1 MSRIS
6 KHALLLLPLVLPF
19 EAPLFPV
26 GPLVV
31 TSAELGLYLV
41 LGAWA
46 AGLALAAARA
56 AARDGWRA
64 GAARVRGAFGLGA
77 GDALGRAVALWLAVV
92 AVSALAAPVHR
103 AAALKFA
110 LRSTSGVLLFF
121 AARDIV
127 RGPADARR
135 LTVAAVVGAALAA
148 GSALLELALPDAHAL
163 WRPFRPVTFDT
174 LGLPRASGVFAYPT
188 IAAMYLEAALPLAL
202 CVPLARRRAGGSVA
216 AADRAG
222 WPAAASLAL
231 GALLVAALLLSATRS
246 ALAGAVVASGALLAL
261 GWRAGRGVRVA
272 AAGGLALVALA
283 VAGTFV
289 LAPDGPSS
297 DLARRLLF
305 WRDTSWYGVR
315 YAFDGGDR
323 LTMTAGAVTTVGVRL
338 RNTGQLAWAHDG
350 PSPVLLSYHWE
361 TADTGAP
368 RVGRDGKRTSL
379 PADVAPGGELHV
391 DGAVEA
397 PGESGRYRLRWDLV
411 REQMTWFSERDNNDT
426 GDQIVEVVADDEVA
440 GSKGAAAPQLEA
452 GTLEYKLTPSQPSR
466 QELWRAAT
474 LLWRR
479 HPLLGVGP
487 DNFRRRYPEVI
498 HPPRG
503 QRPYEDERM
512 HANNFYLET
521 LADLGL
527 AGVAALALLALAL
540 GRAVRANAGA
550 AAGRGGDALLA
561 LAWGVGAATFFVHGL
576 LDYFLEFTPTYGLF
590 WLSIALAGDRRSAAT
605 ATPAPPDSTR

>member
-6 KHALLLLPLVLPF
+6 KYALLLLPLVLPF

-26 GPLVV
+26 GPLVI

-41 LGAWA
+41 LAAWGAD
-46 AGLALAAARA
+46 LALAAARA

-64 GAARVRGAFGLGA
+64 GAARVRGALGLGA
-77 GDALGRAVALWLAVV
+77 GDALGRAVALWLAVI
-92 AVSALAAPVHR
+92 AVSALAAPAHR

-121 AARDIV
+121 AARDLA
-127 RGPADARR
+127 RGPSDGRR
-135 LTVAAVVGAALAA
+135 LGVAVVAGAALAA

-202 CVPLARRRAGGSVA
+202 CVPLARRRAAV
-216 AADRAG
+216 DRAG
-222 WPAAASLAL
+222 GAAAASLAL
-231 GALLVAALLLSATRS
+231 GALLVAALLFSATRS

-261 GWRAGRGVRVA
+261 GWRAGRGLRVA
-272 AAGGLALVALA
+272 AGGGLALVALA

-289 LAPDGPSS
+289 LAPEGASS

-315 YAFDGGDR
+315 YAFDGGER
-323 LTMTAGAVTTVGVRL
+323 LTMTAGDVTKVGVRL
-338 RNTGQLAWAHDG
+338 RNTGQLGWAHDG

-361 TADTGAP
+361 TADTDAP
-368 RVGRDGKRTSL
+368 RVGRDGKRTPL
-379 PADVAPGGELHV
+379 PADVAPGGELRV
-391 DGAVEA
+391 DGAVET
-397 PGESGRYRLRWDLV
+397 PDEPGRYRLRWDLV
-411 REQMTWFSERDNNDT
+411 REQMTWFSERGNDT
-426 GDQIVEVVADDEVA
+426 GDQIVEVVADEEL
-440 GSKGAAAPQLEA
+440 AAPRAKASPRLEA
-452 GTLEYKLTPSQPSR
+452 GTLEYALTPSQPSR
-466 QELWRAAT
+466 RELWQAAII
-474 LLWRR
+474 LWRR

-503 QRPYEDERM
+503 QRPYEDQRL

-527 AGVAALALLALAL
+527 AGVAALALLAFALA
-540 GRAVRANAGA
+540 RAVRDRAGA
-550 AAGRGGDALLA
+550 AAAGEGDALVA

-590 WLSIALAGDRRSAAT
+590 WLSIALAGDRRSAAS
-605 ATPAPPDSTR
+605 ATPARSDSTP